1 MKTLHR
7 IFGVLVILAFLLTGQ
22 FMDFQHPPVRE
33 MTDEGTRMMFR
44 SRHIYILLA
53 GLLNLG
59 VGIYFT
65 YWRERWR
72 KILQVVGSSL
82 MIVATLML
90 IGAFFYEPTLK
101 GLQRTLTLP
110 GIVAFVVGVFCHL
123 FSGIRQ
129 GNKSVSPA

>member
-22 FMDFQHPPVRE
+22 FMDFHQPPVRE

-59 VGIYFT
+59 VGVYFT

-72 KILQVVGSSL
+72 KILQLIGSALLISAPL
-82 MIVATLML
+82 MM

-110 GIVAFVVGVFCHL
+110 AIVALVTGVFFHL
-123 FSGIRQ
+123 FSGMRQ
-129 GNKSVSPA
+129 GKDSTAV

>member
-7 IFGVLVILAFLLTGQ
+7 IFGALVILAFLLTGQ
-22 FMDFQHPPVRE
+22 FMDFQQPPVRE
-33 MTDEGTRMMFR
+33 LTDEGTRMMFR

-59 VGIYFT
+59 VGVYFT

-72 KILQVVGSSL
+72 KILQLVGSALLIIAPL
-82 MIVATLML
+82 MM

-110 GIVAFVVGVFCHL
+110 AIVTLVVGIFFHL
-123 FSGIRQ
+123 FSGMKQ
-129 GNKSVSPA
+129 GKDSTAI

>member
-7 IFGVLVILAFLLTGQ
+7 IFGALVILAFLLTGQ
-22 FMDFQHPPVRE
+22 FMDFQQPPVRE
-33 MTDEGTRMMFR
+33 LTDEGTRMMFR

-59 VGIYFT
+59 VGVYFT

-72 KILQVVGSSL
+72 KILQLVGSALLIIAPL
-82 MIVATLML
+82 MM
-90 IGAFFYEPTLK
+90 IGAFFYEPMLK

-110 GIVAFVVGVFCHL
+110 AIVALVVGVFFHL
-123 FSGIRQ
+123 FSGMKQ
-129 GNKSVSPA
+129 GKGSTAV

>member
-1 MKTLHR
+1 
-7 IFGVLVILAFLLTGQ
+7 
-22 FMDFQHPPVRE
+22 
-33 MTDEGTRMMFR
+33 MFR

-59 VGIYFT
+59 VGVYFT

-72 KILQVVGSSL
+72 KILQVIGSVL
-82 MIVATLML
+82 LIVAPLMM

-110 GIVAFVVGVFCHL
+110 AIVMLVVGVFFHL
-123 FSGIRQ
+123 FSGMRQ
-129 GNKSVSPA
+129 GKDSSAV